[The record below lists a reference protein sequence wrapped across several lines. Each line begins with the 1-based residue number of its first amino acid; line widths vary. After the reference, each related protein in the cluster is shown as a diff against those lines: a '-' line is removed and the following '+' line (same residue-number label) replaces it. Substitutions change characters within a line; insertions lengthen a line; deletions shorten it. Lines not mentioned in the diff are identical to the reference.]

1 MRDYE
6 ISKWPYNA
14 IIAAFKDSYDPNMLI
29 NVDPD
34 TLEDVLI
41 SHTSERTVD
50 IMRCYYFWDGDKKT
64 YAYVGEIYGIS
75 KSRVG
80 QIIQRG
86 LRVIRCHIKDCMRIT
101 PEQRISL
108 QGKLET
114 RDALLREIIANLTA
128 FAICSEDFLK
138 QLDIPD
144 DLRFPD
150 DRRKCLAAS
159 VLKLTSVRAF
169 TVLARS
175 GWTWD
180 EFLKASYDD
189 ILKLRGCG
197 KETAKE
203 ICEASKNIGHLVIGY
218 AESCL

>member
-1 MRDYE
+1 MRDYK

-14 IIAAFKDSYDPNMLI
+14 IIAAFKDSHDANMLI

-41 SHTSERTVD
+41 SHTSERTVH
-50 IMRCYYFWDGDKKT
+50 IMRDYYFWDGDKTSLSKT
-64 YAYVGEIYGIS
+64 GEIYGIG
-75 KSRVG
+75 KSRVQ

-86 LRVIRCHIKDCMRIT
+86 LRVIRFHIKDCMRIT

-108 QGKLET
+108 QRKLEI
-114 RDALLREIIANLTA
+114 RDALLREIIAN
-128 FAICSEDFLK
+128 CSEDFLK
-138 QLDIPD
+138 QFDIPD

-169 TVLARS
+169 NVLARS
-175 GWTWD
+175 GWTLD

-218 AESCL
+218 AESRL

>member
-1 MRDYE
+1 MRDYK

-14 IIAAFKDSYDPNMLI
+14 IIAAFKDSYDVNMLI

-41 SHTSERTVD
+41 SYTSQRTVH
-50 IMRCYYFWDGDKKT
+50 IMRCYYSWDGDKKT
-64 YAYVGEIYGIS
+64 YAYVGEIYGID

-86 LRVIRCHIKDCMRIT
+86 LRVIRFHIKDCMRIT
-101 PEQRISL
+101 PGQRNSL
-108 QGKLET
+108 QGNLKI
-114 RDALLREIIANLTA
+114 RDALLREIIAN
-128 FAICSEDFLK
+128 CSEDFLK
-138 QLDIPD
+138 QFDIPD
-144 DLRFPD
+144 DLRSPD

-159 VLKLTSVRAF
+159 VLKPTSVRAF
-169 TVLARS
+169 NVLARS